1 MSPRPTRSLGAF
13 TAVLAPTLALVLS
26 CSAGLAASA
35 PFNLEQVAEVRAILP
50 QLDDADFAKREAA
63 TKVLQESPTISLDAV
78 GMAFAEPNLSPEQ
91 ARRLVTAFKARFAAS
106 PRPALGIG
114 PSLLP
119 DDRRGV
125 FVNRVVQGLP
135 AVDEKLI
142 RVGDLIVSINGEKT
156 VPELPGNPLR
166 VDPRSENARDSQT
179 IAIIQSFDPG
189 DEVTLEILRP
199 LKVSNLDPRDGVKQ
213 PNAPGAG
220 GGGAGGIGQP
230 LQVSQFPNKD
240 TPRERV
246 LVKARLGDLKQL
258 EGDGRTN
265 TAAMLSLYGRAAMEF
280 RLRRLGVT
288 WPGASP
294 VNAAAAINPGSE
306 FPPPAFIAKQALG
319 LAGGGEAP
327 DLQEAPWA
335 NNWDAVAQRAV
346 AGGMEFQRI
355 DAQGRIIMRRGNALV
370 QLPAGV
376 QAAVL
381 PQRAGRVNPL
391 VAKQQLSNAR
401 SAPSPAGQ
409 SAVGTTGLTEVEA
422 TAAASGVRRDLLR
435 LAELQSDLASAESRL
450 SDPTLDPSAQREAQ
464 RRIAELRTAVAD
476 LLRVVQSP
484 NGNAAPTVSAEPA
497 DGLDH

>member
-91 ARRLVTAFKARFAAS
+91 ARRLVTAFKARFAVS
-106 PRPALGIG
+106 PRPALGI
-114 PSLLP
+114 SMDLLP
-119 DDRRGV
+119 DDRRGI
-125 FVNRVVQGLP
+125 VVSQAIRGLP
-135 AVDEKLI
+135 AVDEKHV
-142 RVGDLIVSINGEKT
+142 RVGDMIVSINGEQP
-156 VPELPGNPLR
+156 VPNMPEEEIQALPR
-166 VDPRSENARDSQT
+166 RANAAVART
-179 IAIIQSFDPG
+179 IALIQSFSPG

-199 LKVSNLDPRDGVKQ
+199 VELPKVNAQDPANQ
-213 PNAPGAG
+213 AG
-220 GGGAGGIGQP
+220 GVNDQP
-230 LQVSQFPNKD
+230 LRMSQFQNKD

-246 LVKARLGDLKQL
+246 IVKAKLGELNQL
-258 EGDGRTN
+258 RDQSRANPDTIF
-265 TAAMLSLYGRAAMEF
+265 TLYGRAAMEF
-280 RLRRLGVT
+280 RLRRIGVT
-288 WPGASP
+288 WPGTSP

-306 FPPPAFIAKQALG
+306 IPPPAFIAKQALG

-346 AGGMEFQRI
+346 AGGMEFQGI

-391 VAKQQLSNAR
+391 VAKQQLSNTR
-401 SAPSPAGQ
+401 GTSLPAGQ
-409 SAVGTTGLTEVEA
+409 SAVGTTGPTETEA
-422 TAAASGVRRDLLR
+422 TAAATGVRRDLLR
-435 LAELQSDLASAESRL
+435 LADLQSELASAVSR
-450 SDPTLDPSAQREAQ
+450 SADPSLDPSAQREAQ
-464 RRIAELRTAVAD
+464 RRIAELRTAVED
-476 LLRVVQSP
+476 LLRIVQSP